1 MNKKSVALMGAIAA
15 AMLAEPGYH
24 LATPAEAKE
33 LIEGGFAEQN
43 PAIADGDK
51 LATRL
56 TEAGSAEHAKANGGT
71 GTGTDSAPAASSF
84 AIEDNIALP
93 SARGGKGGS
102 VYPFEQLG
110 VNQSFFVPATTERP
124 NPAKS
129 LASTV
134 SSATKRYEGAEPAR
148 KFTVRSVDET
158 AQGRGKGARV
168 WRTA

>member
-1 MNKKSVALMGAIAA
+1 MNKKSIALMGVIAA

-33 LIEGGFAEQN
+33 LIDGGFAEQN
-43 PAIADGDK
+43 PAISEGDK

-56 TEAGSAEHAKANGGT
+56 TDAGSAAVAKNDGDNANT
-71 GTGTDSAPAASSF
+71 APAPQSSF
-84 AIEDNIALP
+84 AIDDGIALP

-102 VYPFEQLG
+102 VYPFDSLQP
-110 VNQSFFVPATTERP
+110 NQSFFVPATEARP

>member
-33 LIEGGFAEQN
+33 LIDGGFAEQN
-43 PAIADGDK
+43 PNISEGDK

-56 TEAGSAEHAKANGGT
+56 TETGSAEHAKASGGT
-71 GTGTDSAPAASSF
+71 NEGASAPVASAF
-84 AIEDNIALP
+84 AIDTDIALP

-102 VYPFEQLG
+102 VYPFDELP
-110 VNQSFFVPATTERP
+110 VNGSFFVPATAERA

>member
-33 LIEGGFAEQN
+33 LIDGGFAEQN
-43 PAIADGDK
+43 PNIADGDK

-71 GTGTDSAPAASSF
+71 ADTGASAPASSF
-84 AIEDNIALP
+84 QIDTDIALP

-102 VYPFEQLG
+102 VYPFDELP
-110 VNQSFFVPATTERP
+110 VNGSFFVPATEQRP